1 MDTTRQLAPSLAPL
15 AFNLSIRSESTAP
28 ALGRNYLQPAQLTLY
43 PVAAG
48 GAAAFVCACVLYA
61 VLPAWLSVPLAIWPG
76 IKAFQYTKPY
86 FADLVTSG
94 RVRANHAIL
103 TGALDVQDAG
113 SFADVIESIVTSQY
127 GNRKWVAKIQ
137 QLRGAGSDP
146 YQYLATAFTY
156 APELWQAGA
165 KRVYEQHLASVVP
178 AAQANQF

>member
-43 PVAAG
+43 PVSAG
-48 GAAAFVCACVLYA
+48 GAASFVCACLLYA